1 MSYQDIL
8 VQIDERPASIARA
21 AAAAGVAA
29 WSGAQ
34 LTGVFLKTQFLR
46 DPMAAESLAYMS
58 PEALD
63 ALIKE
68 QTAATERASETARE
82 VFESAA
88 AAANVASDWRVLDDS
103 FDDAMVACAR
113 RFDLTV
119 YPAVAEVSQGRNRF
133 SAASLALA
141 SGGPVLVMPNG
152 GARPSLGERVVIAWK
167 GSRESARALR
177 DAWPMVSRAKEVHVL
192 IVSPHG
198 EGGPDGLLQRHLEHH
213 GLEANLI
220 VDRSHDASA
229 GEILR
234 AQVKSLNADLVVMG
248 VYGRSRLQELVL
260 GGVSR
265 DLLGDPPCALLI
277 SH

>member
-1 MSYQDIL
+1 MTYRDIL
-8 VQIDERPASIARA
+8 VQIDERPASVARA
-21 AAAAGVAA
+21 AAAADLAA
-29 WSGAQ
+29 RSKAQ
-34 LTGVFLKTQFLR
+34 LTGVFLKTEFLR
-46 DPMAAESLAYMS
+46 DPMVAESLSYM
-58 PEALD
+58 PPDTLD
-63 ALIKE
+63 ALIKK
-68 QTAATERASETARE
+68 QDAAMVRASEAARE
-82 VFESAA
+82 VFETAA
-88 AAANVASDWRVLDDS
+88 AAANVASDWRVVDDG
-103 FDDAMVACAR
+103 FDDAMIACAR

-119 YPAVAEVSQGRNRF
+119 FPAVAEVSLGRSRI

-141 SGGPVLVMPNG
+141 SGGPVLVTPDG
-152 GARPSLGERVVIAWK
+152 GARPSLGERVLIAWK

-177 DAWPMVSRAKEVHVL
+177 DAWPLVSQAKEVHVL
-192 IVSPHG
+192 VVSPHG

-213 GLEANLI
+213 GLKANLI

-234 AQVKSLNADLVVMG
+234 QQVTALNADLLVMG
-248 VYGRSRLQELVL
+248 VYGRPRLQELVL